1 LIFAACSNTIFVV
14 NYNNRKF
21 SIISKLV
28 DVVSDEISHM
38 KFINNYIYVTT
49 PANSELV
56 RVSFPKLLSDSR
68 RKSVVG
74 GFDMQ
79 FIQNLNKHKI
89 IKYTLESKSIA
100 LPIRTCELDEHEFR
114 QQLPVLQD
122 RWFIACHSSP
132 K

>member
-1 LIFAACSNTIFVV
+1 MVY
-14 NYNNRKF
+14 YNNKKF
-21 SIISKLV
+21 SIISKLE

-38 KFINNYIYVTT
+38 KFINNFIYVTT

-89 IKYTLESKSIA
+89 HKFTLDSRLILAKNR
-100 LPIRTCELDEHEFR
+100 PTG
-114 QQLPVLQD
+114 
-122 RWFIACHSSP
+122 
-132 K
+132 

>member
-1 LIFAACSNTIFVV
+1 MVY
-14 NYNNRKF
+14 YNNKKL
-21 SIISKLV
+21 SIISKLE

-38 KFINNYIYVTT
+38 KFINNFIYVTT

-89 IKYTLESKSIA
+89 HKFTLDSRF
-100 LPIRTCELDEHEFR
+100 L
-114 QQLPVLQD
+114 
-122 RWFIACHSSP
+122 
-132 K
+132 